1 MGIASECSMGI
12 SADPSVSRTMSGRAL
27 AMTGDAVRS
36 CAHREVGAVV
46 ALQVKSGFCG
56 VADPTHFCYPIAE
69 TQESCS
75 VTRGINYN
83 VAGNLNRTP
92 EEMQRRDGKF
102 LVKSRKT
109 VD

>member
-27 AMTGDAVRS
+27 AMTGDAVGS

-56 VADPTHFCYPIAE
+56 VADPTHFVIRSQKHRNPG
-69 TQESCS
+69 S

-83 VAGNLNRTP
+83 VAGNLSLTP
-92 EEMQRRDGKF
+92 EEMQRWDGKF
-102 LVKSRKT
+102 LVESRKT